1 MLPMQ
6 RKSRLPS
13 VWKDVHS
20 RGGSFEKVIL
30 TESEWG
36 TCVSVGAT
44 EGHEG
49 EEASRRPLVES
60 LGEWTYQP
68 EREMSIKGTGQ
79 NLHG

>member
-36 TCVSVGAT
+36 T

-49 EEASRRPLVES
+49 GEASGRPPAES

-68 EREMSIKGTGQ
+68 EREVSIKGTGQ